1 MAYHTNMKPQVVLD
15 TNVLVAALRSRRGA
29 AFRLISLLPAAPF
42 EVNLSVPL
50 VFEYEEILPQHRH
63 TMGLTTTDIAD
74 FLDLLC
80 AKANLHEIFFLWRP
94 MLTDPKDEMLLEL
107 AVKAR
112 CQYIVTYNTRNFRG
126 AEQFGIAVMTPKVFL
141 ETIGVLS

>member
-1 MAYHTNMKPQVVLD
+1 MQPQIVLD

-29 AFRLISLLPAAPF
+29 AFRLVSLLPAAPF

-50 VFEYEEILPQHRH
+50 VFEYEEVLPHHRH
-63 TMGLTTTDIAD
+63 TMGLTTTDITD
-74 FLDLLC
+74 FLDFLC
-80 AKANLHEIFFLWRP
+80 TKANLHEIFFLWRP
-94 MLTDPKDEMLLEL
+94 LLTDPTDEMLLEL

-126 AEQFGIAVMTPKVFL
+126 AEQFGIAVVTPKAFL
-141 ETIGVLS
+141 EILEVLS

>member
-1 MAYHTNMKPQVVLD
+1 MTPQIVFD

-29 AFRLISLLPAAPF
+29 AFRLVSLLPAEQF
-42 EVNLSVPL
+42 EINLSVPL
-50 VFEYEEILPQHRH
+50 VFEYEEALQHHRH
-63 TMGLTTTDIAD
+63 VLGLTATNITD
-74 FLDLLC
+74 FLDFVC

-94 MLTDPKDEMLLEL
+94 VLIDPKDEMLLEL

-126 AEQFGIAVMTPKVFL
+126 VERFGITVITPKAFL
-141 ETIGVLS
+141 DTIGALP

>member
-1 MAYHTNMKPQVVLD
+1 MQLQIVLD
-15 TNVLVAALRSRRGA
+15 TNVLVAALRSSRGA
-29 AFRLISLLPAAPF
+29 AFRLISLLPAGPF

-50 VFEYEEILPQHRH
+50 VFEYEEVLPQHRH

-74 FLDLLC
+74 FLDFLC
-80 AKANLHEIFFLWRP
+80 TKANLHEIFFLWRP
-94 MLTDPKDEMLLEL
+94 RLLDPKDEMLLEL

-126 AEQFGIAVMTPKVFL
+126 AEQFGIAVVTPKAFL
-141 ETIGVLS
+141 EILEVVS